1 MKMILIVMGVS
12 GSGKSTVGQMLGGKL
27 QWSFEDGD
35 DYHPPSNK
43 TKMSSGIPLD
53 DTDRHTW
60 DSINGLITI
69 LAIHLYRWQKSNQ
82 HGIIVC
88 SALKRKYRQV
98 LLFGAKA
105 NYSDTNTEVSLSSD
119 LKNKH
124 TQDIGTDSKSHI
136 EFEQL
141 LTSTEDRHPYQSMST
156 PTSCIEDVPS
166 TSPSQREEH
175 HLVHNED
182 SCSPTGQEQH
192 LVLFIHLSGTMELI
206 SSRLGQ
212 RKGHFFNPGLL
223 HSQFDTL
230 EELGSDEGGLVVEVS
245 KSLDSVVSQIE
256 THVRSLLSMPNS

>member
-1 MKMILIVMGVS
+1 MKIIMILIVMGVS
-12 GSGKSTVGQMLGGKL
+12 GSGKSTVGKMLGGKL
-27 QWSFEDGD
+27 QWAFEDGD

-53 DTDRHTW
+53 DMDRYQW
-60 DSINGLITI
+60 LLNLNSVIQK
-69 LAIHLYRWQKSNQ
+69 WQKSNQ

-105 NYSDTNTEVSLSSD
+105 KYSDTNTEVSLSSA
-119 LKNKH
+119 LNNKH
-124 TQDIGTDSKSHI
+124 TQDIRTDSKSDI
-136 EFEQL
+136 KFEQL
-141 LTSTEDRHPYQSMST
+141 LTSTEDRHPYQSRST
-156 PTSCIEDVPS
+156 PTSFVEDVPS

-175 HLVHNED
+175 LVHNKD
-182 SCSPTGQEQH
+182 SCSPTGQEKHQ
-192 LVLFIHLSGTMELI
+192 VLFIHLNGTMELI

-230 EELGSDEGGLVVEVS
+230 EDLGADEDGLVVDIS

-256 THVRSLLSMPNS
+256 THVLSLLSLPIS